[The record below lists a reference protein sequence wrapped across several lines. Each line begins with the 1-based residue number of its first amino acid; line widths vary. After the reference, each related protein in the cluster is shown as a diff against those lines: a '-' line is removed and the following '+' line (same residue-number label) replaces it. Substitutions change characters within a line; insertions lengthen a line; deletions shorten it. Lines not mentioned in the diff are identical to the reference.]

1 MGYNLISGCHK
12 CKLKVFHF
20 RKEENVKIL
29 DFYIKHKECAK
40 ENLNNVQ
47 TIMDNCDEDWIEDF
61 KQGGYRNDEINNFKP
76 KNIKMKKDIIAAA
89 EARAIS
95 EANKSKGID
104 YIMNIVEEY
113 AAQGKTDFVIR
124 DRVLFKKWDAE
135 LISLGYVFK
144 GEYEK
149 VWVLSWEKDYYTKLQ
164 EMIKRTLRKER
175 SDGLIGI
182 DKLPL
187 EDLIKLSMEQ
197 NIEMKVVYAKG
208 EVQEKI
214 NQLWETIKNMPDKK
228 TKEEIL
234 IVDKDIFSEFQKMI
248 VNKGVS
254 QANHTENPLKFTDS
268 FLEYVGVNI
277 WAGETIL
284 MKLHVYTK
292 K

>member
-1 MGYNLISGCHK
+1 
-12 CKLKVFHF
+12 
-20 RKEENVKIL
+20 
-29 DFYIKHKECAK
+29 
-40 ENLNNVQ
+40 
-47 TIMDNCDEDWIEDF
+47 
-61 KQGGYRNDEINNFKP
+61 
-76 KNIKMKKDIIAAA
+76 MKKNIIAAV

-95 EANKSKGID
+95 EANKSVD
-104 YIMNIVEEY
+104 FNSIMDRVEEY
-113 AAQGKTDFVIR
+113 AAQGKTEFLIR
-124 DRVLFKKWDAE
+124 DRQLFKKWEAE

-144 GEYEK
+144 GDYRDK
-149 VWVLSWEKDYYTKLQ
+149 DWILSWEKDYYTKLQ
-164 EMIKRTLRKER
+164 EMIKRALRKER

-182 DKLPL
+182 EKLPL

-214 NQLWETIKNMPDKK
+214 NQLWETIKNMLDKK

-234 IVDKDIFSEFQKMI
+234 IVDKDVFSEFQKMV

-254 QANHTENPLKFTDS
+254 QTNHAENPLKFTGS

-277 WAGETIL
+277 WEGETIL

-292 K
+292 KQTI